1 MAMKK
6 KSVLNLIKYHFEN
19 NEKAFKSEA
28 YSIAKE
34 FSQSGDQELAQYI
47 MMFLSSSQTWIPMET
62 DHKYEFLDRVEENG
76 EPLLL
81 PEQIMN
87 EIMGIANAANRNMG
101 VNKFLFV
108 GKPGTGKT
116 EASKQL
122 GRILNRAVYSVNV
135 ETLIDSKLGQTSK
148 NISRLFKEI
157 DQLVKIEPSIIL
169 IDEIDSLVSNRL
181 DQQDVREM
189 SRVTSTILKQFDQL
203 DYRATVIGTT
213 NLLKLL
219 DKAFVRR
226 FDKVVSFDQ
235 YTEQDRIELAE
246 KLLNRYLAQAQIT
259 TKNLR
264 LFRKILSLNLPETP
278 AELKNIIRTAIA
290 FSDPQD
296 ESDYLARL
304 YSLIAEHSIPDAQIL
319 KEQGFTIR
327 ESEVLLHIS
336 RSTIDRELRR
346 EG

>member
-62 DHKYEFLDRVEENG
+62 DHKYEFLDRVEGNG

-296 ESDYLARL
+296 ESDYLACL
-304 YSLIAEHSIPDAQIL
+304 YSLITEHSIPDVQIL

>member
-1 MAMKK
+1 MKK

-19 NEKAFKSEA
+19 NEKAFRSEA

-34 FSQSGDQELAQYI
+34 FSQTGNQELAQYI
-47 MMFLSSSQTWIPMET
+47 MTFLSSSQTWIPMET
-62 DHKYEFLDRVEENG
+62 SRKYEFLNQVEGNG

-81 PEQIMN
+81 PELIMN

-101 VNKFLFV
+101 VNKFLFE

-122 GRILNRAVYSVNV
+122 GRILNRPVYSVSV

-148 NISRLFKEI
+148 NISKLFKEI
-157 DQLVKIEPSIIL
+157 NQLVKIEPSIVL
-169 IDEIDSLVSNRL
+169 IDEIDSFVSNRM

-203 DYRATVIGTT
+203 DYRATIIGTT
-213 NLLKLL
+213 NLLKQL
-219 DKAFVRR
+219 DKALVRR

-235 YTEQDRIELAE
+235 YTKQDRIELAE
-246 KLLNRYLAQAQIT
+246 KLLNRYLAQAKIT

-264 LFRKILSLNLPETP
+264 LFKKILDLNLPETP

-296 ESDYLARL
+296 ESDYLVRL
-304 YSLIAEHSIPDAQIL
+304 YSLITEHSIPDAQAL

-327 ESEVLLHIS
+327 ESEVLLQIS
-336 RSTIDRELRR
+336 RSTINRELRR
-346 EG
+346 GQ

>member
-62 DHKYEFLDRVEENG
+62 DHKYEFLDRVEGNG

-81 PEQIMN
+81 PQQIMN

-304 YSLIAEHSIPDAQIL
+304 YSLITEHPIPDAQIL